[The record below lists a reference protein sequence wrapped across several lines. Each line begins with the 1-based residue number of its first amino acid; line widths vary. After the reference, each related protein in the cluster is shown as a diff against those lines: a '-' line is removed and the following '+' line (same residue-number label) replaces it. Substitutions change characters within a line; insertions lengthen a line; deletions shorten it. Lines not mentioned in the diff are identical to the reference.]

1 MVSLTA
7 RCDVERFGPQFDMIG
22 RHSYPGVSPDGRT
35 NMKSFMARA
44 AGIACLACSTCLVC
58 LTPACVKIA
67 GGSVEI
73 SWVVIAPD
81 GRAITDCGCAMPAIA
96 KVRLSL
102 VGVGGDID
110 GVDACAGQAQ
120 CDFPCQRQ
128 TGATPF
134 DIKPTQNGESYS
146 VSVVALGADGSLL
159 SQVTTPAPILRQ
171 VVYGQPTEVEA
182 FTLVA
187 MCSYACNGSVCASP

>member
-1 MVSLTA
+1 MAKSDLT
-7 RCDVERFGPQFDMIG
+7 V
-22 RHSYPGVSPDGRT
+22 T
-35 NMKSFMARA
+35 A
-44 AGIACLACSTCLVC
+44 AILWLACLAGLI
-58 LTPACVKIA
+58 PACVKID

-81 GRAITDCGCAMPAIA
+81 GRGITDCSCANPAIS
-96 KVRLSL
+96 KVRLVL
-102 VGVGGDID
+102 MGVGGEID

-134 DIKPTQNGESYS
+134 DIKPTQNGEMYS
-146 VSVVALGADGSLL
+146 VSVVAIGTDGSTL
-159 SQVTTPAPILRQ
+159 SSVTTPAPILRQ

-187 MCSYACNGSVCASP
+187 PCADACNGSVCARP

>member
-1 MVSLTA
+1 MKPALAATA
-7 RCDVERFGPQFDMIG
+7 V
-22 RHSYPGVSPDGRT
+22 V
-35 NMKSFMARA
+35 A
-44 AGIACLACSTCLVC
+44 ACLACFAC
-58 LTPACVKIA
+58 LTPGCVRID

-81 GRAITDCGCAMPAIA
+81 GRGITDCGCADPAIA

-102 VGVGGDID
+102 IGVGGDLD

-134 DIKPTQNGESYS
+134 DIKPTQNGEMYS
-146 VSVVALGADGSLL
+146 VSVVALGADGSPLP
-159 SQVTTPAPILRQ
+159 QVITPAPILRE
-171 VVYGQPTEVEA
+171 VTNGQPTEVDA

-187 MCSYACNGSVCASP
+187 NCATACSGSVCASH

>member
-1 MVSLTA
+1 
-7 RCDVERFGPQFDMIG
+7 
-22 RHSYPGVSPDGRT
+22 
-35 NMKSFMARA
+35 MKSSLATT
-44 AGIACLACSTCLVC
+44 AGLACLAALACLI
-58 LTPACVKIA
+58 PACVKID

-73 SWVVIAPD
+73 SWMVIAPD
-81 GRAITDCGCAMPAIA
+81 GRGITDCSCANPAIA

-134 DIKPTQNGESYS
+134 DIPPTQNGEMYS
-146 VSVVALGADGSLL
+146 VSVVALGADGSVLTT
-159 SQVTTPAPILRQ
+159 VMTPAPILRE
-171 VVYGQPTEVEA
+171 VVFGKPTEPDA
-182 FTLVA
+182 FVLIA
-187 MCSYACNGSVCASP
+187 QCADACSGSVCAAP